1 MFHASVAAAAAA
13 ACKAAAEP
21 GKSAAP
27 AGATESSEDG
37 LGQLRSLE
45 SQARRCGV
53 DPPGLARLAL
63 PSAAH
68 AVAPPS
74 AQLRDRSSGE
84 SSDGLARTTTM
95 HVRGA
100 GAVATPCMD
109 RSSTGCLY
117 GGDGGDGGEGETPGA
132 IHISVQ
138 GGGASRSGS
147 GGNCRSI

>member
-1 MFHASVAAAAAA
+1 MGSKVGRKSLGESSLGEASRGQSDQVAMGDLHRLQSVTS
-13 ACKAAAEP
+13 P
-21 GKSAAP
+21 AP
-27 AGATESSEDG
+27 PGATESSEDG

-45 SQARRCGV
+45 S
-53 DPPGLARLAL
+53 
-63 PSAAH
+63 
-68 AVAPPS
+68 
-74 AQLRDRSSGE
+74 QLRDRSSGE

-100 GAVATPCMD
+100 GTVATPCMD

-132 IHISVQ
+132 INVSVQ